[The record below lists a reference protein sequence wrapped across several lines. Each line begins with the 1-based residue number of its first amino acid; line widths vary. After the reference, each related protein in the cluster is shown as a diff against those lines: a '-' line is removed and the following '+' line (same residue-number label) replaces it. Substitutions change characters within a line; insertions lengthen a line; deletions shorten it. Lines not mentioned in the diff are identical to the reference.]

1 MLNLTNKNVCI
12 LQVSSPDRFKVI
24 SSLDVLNKLCQLEKN
39 ESFIENSFSSDQV
52 NHDLYI
58 VMLSFSCP

>member
-1 MLNLTNKNVCI
+1 M
-12 LQVSSPDRFKVI
+12 SSPDRFKVI

-52 NHDLYI
+52 NHYLYLVI
-58 VMLSFSCP
+58 LCFSYP

>member
-1 MLNLTNKNVCI
+1 M
-12 LQVSSPDRFKVI
+12 SSPDRFKVI

-52 NHDLYI
+52 GHDLYT
-58 VMLSFSCP
+58 